1 MFLHF
6 IAEDIN
12 THSLV
17 HSEIVCS
24 WFVLAFVLLC
34 FFFIFPKL
42 YKKQYNKNIYDKS
55 KQSVK

>member
-17 HSEIVCS
+17 HSEILCS
-24 WFVLAFVLLC
+24 LFVLAFVLSC
-34 FFFIFPKL
+34 FFIFIKL

>member
-34 FFFIFPKL
+34 FFSYFQNFIRNSIIRTFMIKA
-42 YKKQYNKNIYDKS
+42 NK
-55 KQSVK
+55 V

>member
-24 WFVLAFVLLC
+24 LFVLAFVLL
-34 FFFIFPKL
+34 FFFHI
-42 YKKQYNKNIYDKS
+42 S
-55 KQSVK
+55 KTL